1 MLSLRAVVMTGR
13 FCKLPAFAVDT
24 SSTDRLFVFHL
35 SSRWDLMRLIAIKT
49 TTILLGL
56 LPSTVVVCGQ
66 TWWWVMGTKFIE
78 AIHSSSTTSASIGL
92 DLLLLVIHSLA
103 IAIAIAIAI
112 APAGRHNVISY
123 TILGLKTLGY
133 YPIIPRFISF
143 RFFVLAADRRAPTR
157 VITSFLLK
165 SSGICRP

>member
-1 MLSLRAVVMTGR
+1 
-13 FCKLPAFAVDT
+13 
-24 SSTDRLFVFHL
+24 
-35 SSRWDLMRLIAIKT
+35 
-49 TTILLGL
+49 
-56 LPSTVVVCGQ
+56 
-66 TWWWVMGTKFIE
+66 MGTKFIE

-92 DLLLLVIHSLA
+92 DLLLLVIHSL
-103 IAIAIAIAI
+103 AIAIAIAI